1 VVQQQSEDES
11 SNNYLGI
18 MWSSSKQKMKVQIII
33 LDNKVQRQTEDESS
47 KNYLGKTMSS
57 SKQRMKV
64 QIIILV

>member
-1 VVQQQSEDES
+1 MNIAANRE
-11 SNNYLGI
+11 
-18 MWSSSKQKMKVQIII
+18 
-33 LDNKVQRQTEDESS
+33 DNKQTEDESS